1 MSCGVFRRDSKSR
14 NDIAVRPSGRA
25 AFPEG
30 RARRY
35 ACPRSAELL
44 PSAATMQIGS
54 NPSIRTNRA
63 CWSRPSDTTYV
74 HASRPYLKAAK
85 ELSSAFAAASDGGS
99 ELMTQH
105 NPAWAPLIYWPNNSQ
120 VSSNAT
126 SYLLPLI
133 VFFTP
138 ALALETRSPYNRII
152 PRTQG
157 AANGAKALSR
167 KRRRTLC
174 ALTASTPVNSR

>member
-1 MSCGVFRRDSKSR
+1 MLRHLLPSFHSSDAKAASPAVFRHFRGIGAWRRCLLRSQVSARWALGDRYSRLAQSSSALILAFPNFGSFFSKAQAICLSCGVFRRDSKSR

-63 CWSRPSDTTYV
+63 CWSRPSEHNV
-74 HASRPYLKAAK
+74 RACVAPVSQSR
-85 ELSSAFAAASDGGS
+85 
-99 ELMTQH
+99 
-105 NPAWAPLIYWPNNSQ
+105 
-120 VSSNAT
+120 
-126 SYLLPLI
+126 
-133 VFFTP
+133 
-138 ALALETRSPYNRII
+138 
-152 PRTQG
+152 QG
-157 AANGAKALSR
+157 AVQR
-167 KRRRTLC
+167 FRRCFRR
-174 ALTASTPVNSR
+174 AVPS